1 MTALS
6 VVANGAEA
14 DTQSEILDVI
24 SVNSI
29 KDLNQSYKNLQNK
42 IAVNYKINGRIFSD
56 SNLILI
62 DNKLADKGI
71 NRSYKNVV
79 ENIYKSDIRTAD
91 FKNNLSNE
99 KRKITTWVDDKTKHF
114 IPNYQSIVT
123 EDTIMDILNVV
134 YFKGD
139 WQMPFEAENTYKST
153 FTNQDK
159 STNSIKMMNKSF
171 KKSIKYYEDKKYKS
185 IELPY
190 KLNGEN
196 KTIASMYLILP
207 VDESD
212 LNIAENWNNE
222 SMKYKTNF
230 LNQVK
235 SSKNF
240 SGKVFVKLP
249 KFELDIENKLV
260 NNLKTL
266 GINKAFTNDAEFL
279 KMINNASLKIDDV
292 KHRAKVKVD
301 EKGTE
306 AAAITE
312 VEIMATAAAPMPEVI
327 KEFYADR
334 PFLFMIVDVESNTTL
349 FTGIV
354 NKL

>member
-1 MTALS
+1 MLKYIIFIVLMLSVSICSAADNSQFTKSVNEFNWKYLSVINKDENIFYSPYGIVTALS

-185 IELPY
+185 IE
-190 KLNGEN
+190 E
-196 KTIASMYLILP
+196 
-207 VDESD
+207 
-212 LNIAENWNNE
+212 
-222 SMKYKTNF
+222 
-230 LNQVK
+230 
-235 SSKNF
+235 
-240 SGKVFVKLP
+240 
-249 KFELDIENKLV
+249 
-260 NNLKTL
+260 
-266 GINKAFTNDAEFL
+266 GIKCWWQ
-279 KMINNASLKIDDV
+279 
-292 KHRAKVKVD
+292 
-301 EKGTE
+301 
-306 AAAITE
+306 
-312 VEIMATAAAPMPEVI
+312 
-327 KEFYADR
+327 
-334 PFLFMIVDVESNTTL
+334 
-349 FTGIV
+349 
-354 NKL
+354 